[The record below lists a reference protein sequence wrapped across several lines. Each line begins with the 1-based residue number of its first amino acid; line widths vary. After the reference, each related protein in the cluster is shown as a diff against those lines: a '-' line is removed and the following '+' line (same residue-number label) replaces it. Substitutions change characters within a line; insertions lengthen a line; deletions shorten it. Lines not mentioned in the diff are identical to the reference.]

1 MSRFGWTASI
11 GPGAIAMTYPIQ
23 LFPLSVAPICD
34 PFMKVT
40 RWTGEDG
47 ERQSM
52 ISRKYGVREVRHC
65 PGSAD
70 DTGGGGGPPPPP
82 PPTGPGGGGRFGS
95 LSAHSETVRRGSGF
109 RPSRNEPP

>member
-23 LFPLSVAPICD
+23 LFPLSVAPICE

-40 RWTGEDG
+40 RWIGEDG
-47 ERQSM
+47 DRQSM
-52 ISRKYGVREVRHC
+52 ISRRYGVREVRHC

-70 DTGGGGGPPPPP
+70 DTGG
-82 PPTGPGGGGRFGS
+82 RIRS

-109 RPSRNEPP
+109 SPSRNASL